1 MRTARAVVRG
11 VSRRGDVVAV
21 ADVVDA
27 ADVPVSRGPVGILAL
42 DVVAVLLFAAVGRRT
57 HAEGVS
63 MAGTVGT
70 AWPFLVG
77 TVTGWGVARAWRRPL
92 SAATGLVVWIGAV
105 ALGMLLR
112 RLIGDGTAGP
122 FVVVATVVLAALLLG
137 WRAVAHVVRSRAE
150 RR

>member
-11 VSRRGDVVAV
+11 MSRTGD
-21 ADVVDA
+21 DV
-27 ADVPVSRGPVGILAL
+27 DVPVSGAPAGMLAL

-63 MAGTVGT
+63 MAGIVGT
-70 AWPFLVG
+70 AWPFLAG
-77 TVTGWGVARAWRRPL
+77 TVTGWCVARAWRRPL
-92 SAATGLVVWIGAV
+92 LGSTGLVVWAATV

-112 RLIGDGTAGP
+112 QLTGDGTAWP
-122 FVVVATVVLAALLLG
+122 FVVVATAVLGVLVLG
-137 WRAVAHVVRSRAE
+137 WRAVAQVVRSRAA